1 MMLISGIVLTATA
14 MLLIGCSRSSEEVP
28 PRHERSAASV
38 QANGQ
43 PEEQPARSR
52 QSRQAQ
58 SGQDDL
64 TEQKVPRERQ
74 RPDRSAA
81 DEHARAPQRSET
93 AEREQSKQTLQAYTE
108 AQPEQQA
115 SNQTEEAEHRGEP
128 GGEPADQQSAV
139 EQKEMG
145 GQVIKSGHRAG
156 LFADRNSVGNPLAP
170 ITITVFSDF
179 L

>member
-43 PEEQPARSR
+43 PEEQPARFR

-64 TEQKVPRERQ
+64 TEQKGPPGATAVRTGLPQTNMLGHLREARLLNGSSRSRPYRPTPRLSPSSK
-74 RPDRSAA
+74 RPIKPRKLNTVANRGVSRLTSSRRSS
-81 DEHARAPQRSET
+81 RR
-93 AEREQSKQTLQAYTE
+93 RW
-108 AQPEQQA
+108 
-115 SNQTEEAEHRGEP
+115 
-128 GGEPADQQSAV
+128 
-139 EQKEMG
+139 
-145 GQVIKSGHRAG
+145 AG
-156 LFADRNSVGNPLAP
+156 K
-170 ITITVFSDF
+170 
-179 L
+179 

>member
-1 MMLISGIVLTATA
+1 M
-14 MLLIGCSRSSEEVP
+14 
-28 PRHERSAASV
+28 
-38 QANGQ
+38 
-43 PEEQPARSR
+43 
-52 QSRQAQ
+52 
-58 SGQDDL
+58 
-64 TEQKVPRERQ
+64 
-74 RPDRSAA
+74 
-81 DEHARAPQRSET
+81 
-93 AEREQSKQTLQAYTE
+93 QAYTE

-115 SNQTEEAEHRGEP
+115 SNQTEEGEHGGEP